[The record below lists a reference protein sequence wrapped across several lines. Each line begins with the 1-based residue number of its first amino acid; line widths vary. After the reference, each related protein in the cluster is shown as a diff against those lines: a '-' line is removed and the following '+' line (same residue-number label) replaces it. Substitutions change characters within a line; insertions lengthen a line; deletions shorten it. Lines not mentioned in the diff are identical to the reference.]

1 MKTTLLTL
9 AIYVSFIE
17 PTIPTVESPTHR
29 PIWMNSP
36 TAFPTAL
43 PTLSPSVPTIVTT
56 LPTTELPT
64 KQSILLHVKTM
75 TGAIFSFNFE
85 TDRTIMYVKK
95 QIKKE
100 LDIPVEQQTLVY
112 ERERLENMKTLD
124 AYNIQYGSTL
134 YLIRIIK

>member
-1 MKTTLLTL
+1 MKTALFTL
-9 AIYVSFIE
+9 AIYISFIE
-17 PTIPTVESPTHR
+17 PTICSVP
-29 PIWMNSP
+29 SP

-43 PTLSPSVPTIVTT
+43 PTLSPSAPTIVTT
-56 LPTTELPT
+56 LPTTQLPT
-64 KQSILLHVKTM
+64 KQSILLHVKTL
-75 TGAIFSFNFE
+75 TGAIYSFNFE

-124 AYNIQYGSTL
+124 AYNIQHGSTL
-134 YLIRIIK
+134 YLISGLKW